1 MNSKLKRK
9 TYMLKTK
16 NFIMPALLLAVSMLT
31 GCLHIIEE
39 VTLSSSGSGTY
50 QMVVDMSEL
59 KGMMDMMKGMGENMP
74 SENSDSTTI
83 GGEGDYT
90 PPAAGEDENPMGNI
104 GEEFSGVASSL
115 DGIPGISNVV
125 AINDTAA
132 YKFGYT
138 FEFADIS
145 ALNRALKVIGKEK
158 YDTKTEETFRLSGKN
173 FERLGVGDLGGE
185 IKKAL
190 SESEEV
196 DESQMD
202 MMKMFFAD
210 MSYQQIY
217 RFTDHKIKKTD
228 NKLGELSENDHTLTV
243 TLKPFNEEQMKQ
255 KPSVATKIKLH

>member
-1 MNSKLKRK
+1 MF
-9 TYMLKTK
+9 KTK
-16 NFIMPALLLAVSMLT
+16 NYLIPAVLLAFSTLT

-39 VTLSSSGSGTY
+39 VTLSSKGSGSY

-74 SENSDSTTI
+74 GEEADSTTI

-90 PPAAGEDENPMGNI
+90 PPASEEDENPMGNI

-115 DGIPGISNVV
+115 NGIPGISNVT

-132 YKFGYT
+132 YKFGYS
-138 FEFADIS
+138 FDFADIN

-158 YDTKTEETFRLSGKN
+158 YDTKTEETFRFSGKS

-185 IKKAL
+185 IKKTL
-190 SESEEV
+190 SESDEV

-217 RFTDHKIKKTD
+217 RFTDRKIKKSD
-228 NKLGELSENDHTLTV
+228 NKLGELSDDDHTLTV
-243 TLKPFNEEQMKQ
+243 TLKPFDEEQAKQ
-255 KPSVATKIKLH
+255 KASVATKIKLN

>member
-1 MNSKLKRK
+1 
-9 TYMLKTK
+9 MLKTR
-16 NFIMPALLLAVSMLT
+16 NFLIPVLLLAFSMLT

-39 VTLSSSGSGTY
+39 VTLSSKGSGTY

-74 SENSDSTTI
+74 GEESDSTII

-90 PPAAGEDENPMGNI
+90 PPATEADENPMGNI
-104 GEEFSGVASSL
+104 GEEFSGVAGSL
-115 DGIPGISNVV
+115 EGIPGISNV
-125 AINDTAA
+125 I
-132 YKFGYT
+132 
-138 FEFADIS
+138 
-145 ALNRALKVIGKEK
+145 
-158 YDTKTEETFRLSGKN
+158 

-185 IKKAL
+185 IKKTL

-217 RFTDHKIKKTD
+217 RFTDRKIKKSD
-228 NKLGELSENDHTLTV
+228 NKLGELSDDDHTLTV
-243 TLKPFNEEQMKQ
+243 TLKPFDEEQMKQ
-255 KPSVATKIKLH
+255 KASVATKIKLN

>member
-1 MNSKLKRK
+1 
-9 TYMLKTK
+9 MLKTR
-16 NFIMPALLLAVSMLT
+16 NFLIPVLLLAFSMLT

-39 VTLSSSGSGTY
+39 VTLSSKGSGTY

-74 SENSDSTTI
+74 
-83 GGEGDYT
+83 
-90 PPAAGEDENPMGNI
+90 GNVI
-104 GEEFSGVASSL
+104 
-115 DGIPGISNVV
+115 

-132 YKFGYT
+132 YKFGYS
-138 FEFADIS
+138 FDFIDIT

-158 YDTKTEETFRLSGKN
+158 YDTKTEETFRYSGKN

-185 IKKAL
+185 IKKTL

-217 RFTDHKIKKTD
+217 RFTDRKIKKSD
-228 NKLGELSENDHTLTV
+228 NKLGELSDDDHTLTV
-243 TLKPFNEEQMKQ
+243 TLKPFDEEQMKQ
-255 KPSVATKIKLH
+255 KASVATKIKLN

>member
-1 MNSKLKRK
+1 
-9 TYMLKTK
+9 MLKTR
-16 NFIMPALLLAVSMLT
+16 NFLIPVLLLAFSMLT

-39 VTLSSSGSGTY
+39 VTLSSKGSGTY

-74 SENSDSTTI
+74 GEESDSTII

-90 PPAAGEDENPMGNI
+90 PPATEADENPMGNI
-104 GEEFSGVASSL
+104 GEEFSGVAGSL
-115 DGIPGISNVV
+115 EGIPGISNVI

-132 YKFGYT
+132 YKFGYS
-138 FEFADIS
+138 FDFIDIT

-158 YDTKTEETFRLSGKN
+158 YDTKTEETFRYSGKN

-185 IKKAL
+185 IKKTL

-217 RFTDHKIKKTD
+217 RFTDRKIKKSD
-228 NKLGELSENDHTLTV
+228 NKLGELSDDDHTLTV
-243 TLKPFNEEQMKQ
+243 TLKPFDEEQMKQ
-255 KPSVATKIKLH
+255 KASVATKIKLN

>member
-1 MNSKLKRK
+1 
-9 TYMLKTK
+9 MLKTK
-16 NFIMPALLLAVSMLT
+16 NFIIPALLLAFSTMT

-39 VTLSSSGSGTY
+39 VTLSSKGSGTY

-74 SENSDSTTI
+74 GEESDSTTI

-90 PPAAGEDENPMGNI
+90 PPAAEEEESPMGNI

-115 DGIPGISNVV
+115 EGIPGISNVV

-132 YKFGYT
+132 YKFGYS
-138 FEFADIS
+138 FDFVDIN

-158 YDTKTEETFRLSGKN
+158 YDTKNEETFRFSGKN

-185 IKKAL
+185 IKKTL
-190 SESEEV
+190 SESDEV

-202 MMKMFFAD
+202 MMKMLFAD

-217 RFTDHKIKKTD
+217 RFTDRKIKKSD
-228 NKLGELSENDHTLTV
+228 NKLGELSDDDHTLTI
-243 TLKPFNEEQMKQ
+243 TLKPFDEEQAKQ
-255 KPSVATKIKLH
+255 KASVATKIKLN